1 LVPLP
6 SRRSIAPL
14 VIGMAATAPLCCYAI
29 DHPPATTDEAVDIDA
44 LVPSTLIEAAN
55 TALDLAALENQSVL
69 RRLAALRGGSHGV
82 DFANLTVQVGDQ
94 RLAGDSMNAVSK
106 PIVGSVI
113 DGVLSGA
120 GIGNADRFGV
130 FTNGAVRVGRT
141 TLGAKAE
148 DAMDVTTGVDYRLRN
163 DLAVGA
169 SGGYSHDPGAGPLDL
184 ATWRGTL
191 YGTYF
196 EPNGFHLDALVA
208 YGSVNI
214 DSARAVAA
222 TGAATT
228 VAKANAAGRQLSGVL
243 SGAFD
248 WRYGPWAFGPHAGAY
263 YLDADV
269 GRLDEAGAGNYD
281 VSVGDQSAQSLR
293 VNAGAQL
300 GLALRMPWGGVLTP
314 RFDAD
319 YVHDLADRDTLVD
332 VSLASPSDPAT
343 LVDGTLRPLRSDPGY
358 FVWSVGASTQW
369 MKALSA
375 FVSYRTYAGAEAPT
389 SRELTWGLKF
399 TARP

>member
-1 LVPLP
+1 
-6 SRRSIAPL
+6 
-14 VIGMAATAPLCCYAI
+14 MAASAPLCSYAI
-29 DHPPATTDEAVDIDA
+29 DHPAATTADGTPIDS
-44 LVPSTLIEAAN
+44 LVPSALIEAAN

-94 RLAGDSMNAVSK
+94 HVAGDSVNAVSK
-106 PIVGSVI
+106 PIVGSVV

-120 GIGNADRFGV
+120 GIGDADRFGV

-141 TLGAKAE
+141 TFGAKAD
-148 DAMDVTTGVDYRLRN
+148 DAIDLTTGVDYRLRN

-169 SGGYSHDPGAGPLDL
+169 SGGYSHDPGAGPIDIE
-184 ATWRGTL
+184 TWRSTL

-196 EPNGFHLDALVA
+196 ARDQFHIDALVA
-208 YGSVNI
+208 YGASTI
-214 DSARAVAA
+214 DSSRTVVTA
-222 TGAATT
+222 GNPST
-228 VAKANAAGRQLSGVL
+228 VAKASAPGKQLSGAL

-248 WRYGPWAFGPHAGAY
+248 WKYGPWAFGPHAGAY
-263 YLDADV
+263 YLDTDV
-269 GRLDEAGAGNYD
+269 GRLDETGAGDYD
-281 VSVGDQSAQSLR
+281 VSVGNQTAQSLR

-300 GLALRMPWGGVLTP
+300 GVALRMPWGVLTP

-319 YVHDLADRDTLVD
+319 YVHDLADRDAIVD
-332 VSLASPSDPAT
+332 VSLASPTDSAT
-343 LVDGTLRPLRSDPGY
+343 LLDTSLRPLRSDPGY

-375 FVSYRTYAGAEAPT
+375 FVSYRTFAGADTPT
-389 SRELTWGLKF
+389 SKELTWGLKF
-399 TARP
+399 TAKP